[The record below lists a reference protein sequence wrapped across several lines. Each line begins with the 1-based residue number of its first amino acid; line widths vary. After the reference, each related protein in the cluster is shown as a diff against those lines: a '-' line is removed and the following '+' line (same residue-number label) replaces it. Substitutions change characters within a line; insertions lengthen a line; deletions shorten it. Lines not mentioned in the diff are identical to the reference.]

1 MAQMNRNVNLEE
13 IDADAL
19 FGIDALKNQTIFQKI
34 IFFGSVIAGVL
45 LNVLLPLFLETP
57 RIVCILIFMALL
69 LIGVAFGCNYT
80 EDMTYG
86 KYLYF
91 FFFKPSTPLY
101 FRSTEDVKAIKEAA
115 KRLEAEEEM
124 LLRKKQ
130 QADPAAQRKL
140 LIKVIAFVVVLAIAI
155 GGIFVAGHIK
165 DKRNLHHRA
174 EEITE
179 VIDE

>member
-19 FGIDALKNQTIFQKI
+19 FGIDALKNQTILQKI
-34 IFFGSVIAGVL
+34 VFFGSVIAGVL
-45 LNVLLPLFLETP
+45 LNVLLPLFFSTP

-69 LIGVAFGCNYT
+69 MVGVAFGCNYT

-91 FFFKPSTPLY
+91 FFFKPTQPLFY
-101 FRSTEDVKAIKEAA
+101 ESTEDVVKIREKAKELQ
-115 KRLEAEEEM
+115 REEEL
-124 LLRKKQ
+124 LLRARQ

-140 LIKVIAFVVVLAIAI
+140 LIKLVAFVLVLAIVI
-155 GGIFVAGHIK
+155 GGVFIAKGIK
-165 DKRNLHHRA
+165 DKNNIHHKA
-174 EEITE
+174 DVITE
-179 VIDE
+179 VEDE

>member
-1 MAQMNRNVNLEE
+1 MN
-13 IDADAL
+13 
-19 FGIDALKNQTIFQKI
+19 KKIFE
-34 IFFGSVIAGVL
+34 L
-45 LNVLLPLFLETP
+45 LNDT
-57 RIVCILIFMALL
+57 RIEFDESAKGLSAK
-69 LIGVAFGCNYT
+69 
-80 EDMTYG
+80 E
-86 KYLYF
+86 
-91 FFFKPSTPLY
+91 
-101 FRSTEDVKAIKEAA
+101 KAAII

-140 LIKVIAFVVVLAIAI
+140 LIKVIVFVVVLAVAI

-179 VIDE
+179 VMDE